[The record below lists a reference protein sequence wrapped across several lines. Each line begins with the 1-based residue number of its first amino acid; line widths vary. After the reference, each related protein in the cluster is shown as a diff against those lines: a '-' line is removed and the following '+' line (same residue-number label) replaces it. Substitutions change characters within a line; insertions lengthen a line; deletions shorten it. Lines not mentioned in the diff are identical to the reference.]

1 MEIPEALSQ
10 RPKDL
15 FMNKRLLAIFAAT
28 GASTIYGINHTVAKG
43 LMPVYIEPF
52 GFILLRVLGAAILFW
67 FISIWGPK
75 EKIATSDWPRL
86 LVCTVFGM
94 VINMLLFFKGLSL
107 TTPINS
113 SVIIT
118 ISPILVLVLAAVL
131 IKERITVLKTAG
143 IITGLA
149 GAMALIFFSKETT
162 DNAPNIPL
170 GNFFVIINALS
181 YGLYL
186 ILVKPLTAKYHP
198 FTLMKWL
205 FLFAVII
212 NLPLTLNEFLEVE
225 WTALP
230 AHALLKMGF
239 VVVGTTFLTYLLN
252 VFALK
257 ELSAATIS
265 AFIYLQPLI
274 AIIYAVATGADNLNL
289 LKVSAALLVFAGV
302 YMVTRKPKPKN
313 ENPV

>member
-1 MEIPEALSQ
+1 
-10 RPKDL
+10 
-15 FMNKRLLAIFAAT
+15 MNKRLLAILAAT
-28 GASTIYGINHTVAKG
+28 AASTIYGINHTVAKN
-43 LMPVYIEPF
+43 LMPEYIEPF

-67 FISIWGPK
+67 LISFWGPK
-75 EKIATSDWPRL
+75 EKIATSDWPRIFG
-86 LVCTVFGM
+86 CTLFGM
-94 VINMLLFFKGLSL
+94 VINMLLFFKGLSM

-118 ISPILVLVLAAVL
+118 ISPILVLILAAIL

-149 GAMALIFFSKETT
+149 GAVSLILFSKEQTF
-162 DNAPNIPL
+162 NAPNIPL
-170 GNFFVIINALS
+170 GNLLVIINAFS

-212 NLPLTLNEFLEVE
+212 NLPLTWNEFTEVKWSSLPLEV
-225 WTALP
+225 
-230 AHALLKMGF
+230 MGRMAF

-252 VFALK
+252 VFALRQ
-257 ELSAATIS
+257 LSAATIS
-265 AFIYLQPLI
+265 SFIYLQPLI
-274 AIIYAVATGADNLNL
+274 AIIYAVTTGADTLNL
-289 LKVSAALLVFAGV
+289 VKIGAALLVFTGV
-302 YMVTRKPKPKN
+302 YMVTRKPKPLKQ
-313 ENPV
+313 

>member
-1 MEIPEALSQ
+1 
-10 RPKDL
+10 
-15 FMNKRLLAIFAAT
+15 MNKRLLAILAAT

-67 FISIWGPK
+67 ILSFWGPK
-75 EKIATSDWPRL
+75 EKIATSDWPRIL
-86 LVCTVFGM
+86 GCTIFGM

-118 ISPILVLVLAAVL
+118 ISPILVLILAAVL

-143 IITGLA
+143 IFTGLA
-149 GAMALIFFSKETT
+149 GAIALVLFSKEATS
-162 DNAPNIPL
+162 NAPNIPL
-170 GNFFVIINALS
+170 GNILVIINALS

-198 FTLMKWL
+198 ITLMKWL

-212 NLPLTLNEFLEVE
+212 NLPITIKEFMEVE
-225 WTALP
+225 WTTLP
-230 AHALLKMGF
+230 SHAILRMGF

-274 AIIYAVATGADNLNL
+274 AIIYAITTGADSLNL
-289 LKVSAALLVFAGV
+289 IKVSAALLVFAGV
-302 YMVTRKPKPKN
+302 YMVTRKPKPKPI
-313 ENPV
+313 E